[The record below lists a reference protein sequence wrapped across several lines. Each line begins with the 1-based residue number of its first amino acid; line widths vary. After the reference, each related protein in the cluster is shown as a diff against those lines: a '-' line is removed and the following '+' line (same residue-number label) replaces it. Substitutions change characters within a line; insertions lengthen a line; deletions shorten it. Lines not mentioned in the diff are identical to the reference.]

1 MRMLIWGIVGLSGLA
16 LGIQV
21 IDVHGSINERPA
33 IAQAVRAPLRDL
45 RRRNPRALC
54 EDFTPTVAS
63 HLTRAAGDCVAQVRR
78 LFDVATAEGEYVLT
92 QSPDASRRLEPT
104 RISWHGDHATAAAAD
119 TAQPTTAPDRWEL
132 ALVHGRWRI
141 ATPMW
146 LQIRPVCGPRAP
158 AADRCPG
165 ALSMRFAGV

>member
-16 LGIQV
+16 LGIQA

-33 IAQAVRAPLRDL
+33 IEQAVRAPLRDL

-54 EDFTPTVAS
+54 EDFTPAVAS

-78 LFDVATAEGEYVLT
+78 LFSLAAAEGEYVLT
-92 QSPDASRRLEPT
+92 QGPAASQRFAPT
-104 RISWHGDHATAAAAD
+104 DISWHGDRATAATTD
-119 TAQPTTAPDRWEL
+119 IAQPTPAPDLWEL
-132 ALVHGRWRI
+132 ELVHGRWRI
-141 ATPMW
+141 ATPTW
-146 LQIRPVCGPRAP
+146 LKMRPVCGQRAP
-158 AADRCPG
+158 GGDHCPG